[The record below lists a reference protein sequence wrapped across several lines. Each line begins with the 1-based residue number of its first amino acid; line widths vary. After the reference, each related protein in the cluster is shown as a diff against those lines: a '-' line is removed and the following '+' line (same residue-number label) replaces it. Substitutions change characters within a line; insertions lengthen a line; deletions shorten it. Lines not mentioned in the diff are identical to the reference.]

1 MSILHSNW
9 YEDHVNKKRK
19 EGIFNTQLKFGNEE
33 EDNCGP
39 CWDCGHQSG
48 SHTSDTCHVC
58 ETCYYAS
65 KFEGLGINGDW
76 CSGSIGQIV
85 NGDEIFRDNQETS
98 AGCINLQDVQLYRK

>member
-1 MSILHSNW
+1 M
-9 YEDHVNKKRK
+9 VK
-19 EGIFNTQLKFGNEE
+19 EK
-33 EDNCGP
+33 DNCGP
-39 CWDCGHQSG
+39 CWDYGHQSE

-85 NGDEIFRDNQETS
+85 NGDEISQ
-98 AGCINLQDVQLYRK
+98 